1 MGRDIKCITKHT
13 LPVHSIDALL
23 EELSIRFNANVFF
36 VFPSFVNLD
45 EHLENINLYDLKHSI
60 EIDGYVFK
68 KIIKDPTLPNLTVCE
83 DEFVYRFLNATYG
96 DESGFLPDFV
106 KVWSSNGVENNDI
119 IKFFGSRPPS
129 YDLYFEDFH
138 FWFYLESGTIYQ
150 DEYFGRW
157 WDLFRTLLEGD
168 EANRLQQFLYYRKRN
183 IEIARLVGGTGAYYI
198 DDQSCNTGIGQGNED
213 DMTWEEIEKEIRSG
227 VSGQNLIDLKELLT
241 NKEYHAKYVALAAI
255 DCEAYSIFYDDF
267 SEISLEDVVI

>member
-23 EELSIRFNANVFF
+23 EELSNRFNANVFF
-36 VFPSFVNLD
+36 VFPSRINLD
-45 EHLENINLYDLKHSI
+45 LFLENINLYNLKHDI
-60 EIDGYVFK
+60 ESNGYVLK
-68 KIIKDPTLPNLTVCE
+68 KIIKDSNLPNLTVC
-83 DEFVYRFLNATYG
+83 DDDYVFHFLKSTFG
-96 DESGFLPDFV
+96 DQAGFLLDF
-106 KVWSSNGVENNDI
+106 KKDWYADGNENNELIDR
-119 IKFFGSRPPS
+119 FCAALPS
-129 YDLYFEDFH
+129 YDVYFEDYH
-138 FWFYLESGTIYQ
+138 FWFYLESGTIYH
-150 DEYFGRW
+150 DDYFGRW

-168 EANRLQQFLYYRKRN
+168 EADRLQQFLHYRKRN
-183 IEIARLVGGTGAYYI
+183 IEIARLFGGYNAYYI
-198 DDQSCNTGIGQGNED
+198 DDQSHNTGIGQGNED

-267 SEISLEDVVI
+267 SEIALEDVVI